1 MNIKQMRMIDTYVGG
16 LACLFLDIFERVR
29 KAFFSDRTDCSAASL
44 KKILVTKYLGMG
56 SILLATPMLRAIR
69 DKFPKSKIVFL
80 TFAGNSKFVGQIELI
95 DEVLSIRTS
104 SLPAFIKDFF
114 VTLYRIRREKFD
126 VVFDLEFFAR
136 FSTIVSYLSG
146 ARARIG
152 YYLPRLW
159 RGDLLSNTIHF
170 NPYKHVTEI
179 FSAQLLPFNI
189 RVADFS
195 LVRPSIKEETA
206 RKVDSLLKEKGI
218 KGNEFVI
225 TVNIN
230 ASGLSVERKW
240 PADNFVELISHI
252 ARRKNTAR
260 LIFIGSGEDVQYVEG
275 AIEMFSESIKG
286 NIINLCGCI
295 DIEECMA
302 LLKKSSL
309 FITNDSGPL
318 HIAAAL
324 GIPTV
329 SFFGPESPSLYG
341 PIGLK
346 NKVFYAGIYCSPCL
360 NVYNAKTAMC
370 NGNNICMQE
379 IKPAEV
385 IAGLEKEGIL

>member
-1 MNIKQMRMIDTYVGG
+1 MNIKQMRIIDTYVGG
-16 LACLFLDIFERVR
+16 LTCLFLDIFERAR
-29 KAFFSDRTDCSAASL
+29 KIFFPKRTDCLAAEP

-69 DKFPKSKIVFL
+69 NRFPKSKIVFL
-80 TFAGNSKFVGQIELI
+80 TFEGNRKFVEQIELI
-95 DEVLSIRTS
+95 DDVLSIRTS
-104 SLPAFIKDFF
+104 SLLVFIRDLFAA
-114 VTLYRIRREKFD
+114 LYGIRRSKFD

-159 RGDLLSNTIHF
+159 RGDLLSHTIHF
-170 NPYKHVTEI
+170 NPYKHVTEV

-189 RVADFS
+189 KVADFS
-195 LVRPSIKEETA
+195 LIKPNIKEEKIK
-206 RKVDSLLKEKGI
+206 RVDLLLKEKGAGEDEHI
-218 KGNEFVI
+218 I
-225 TVNIN
+225 SVNVN
-230 ASGLSVERKW
+230 ASGLSIERKW
-240 PADNFVELISHI
+240 PANNFVELISHI
-252 ARRKNTAR
+252 VKSKDKAKV
-260 LIFIGSGEDVQYVEG
+260 IFIGSGEDVQYVNS
-275 AIEMFSESIKG
+275 ALKLFPESIKG
-286 NIINLCGCI
+286 NIINLCGFI
-295 DIEECMA
+295 DIQECMA

-329 SFFGPESPSLYG
+329 SFFGPESPTLYG
-341 PIGLK
+341 PIGLR
-346 NKVFYAGIYCSPCL
+346 NKIFYAGVYCSPCL

-370 NGNNICMQE
+370 NGNNLCMQK
-379 IKPAEV
+379 IKPSEV
-385 IAGLEKEGIL
+385 ISVLEKEGIL